1 MKRILLAFA
10 FFACATEKS
19 AGTPPSP
26 VDVVQK
32 EVDAYNAQNIDA
44 FVAMYA
50 ENAVVTRGPEKA
62 VWLQGRQAIRDTYG
76 KLFTKYPNGRVRIA
90 ERRVEGNEVVDHE
103 IVTGRGPERP
113 DPWDVGWVRNVV
125 ENGLIT
131 RVELP

>member
-1 MKRILLAFA
+1 MSRLMLAVVMLG
-10 FFACATEKS
+10 CATTRPAISRDE
-19 AGTPPSP
+19 
-26 VDVVQK
+26 VVQK
-32 EVDAYNAQNIDA
+32 EIDAYNAQDLDA

-50 ENAVVTRGPEKA
+50 EDAVVTRGPQKT
-62 VWLQGRQAIRDTYG
+62 VWLQGRKAIGEAYG
-76 KLFTKYPNGRVRIA
+76 KMFMKYPHCRARIA
-90 ERRVEGNEVVDHE
+90 ERKVEGNAVLDHE